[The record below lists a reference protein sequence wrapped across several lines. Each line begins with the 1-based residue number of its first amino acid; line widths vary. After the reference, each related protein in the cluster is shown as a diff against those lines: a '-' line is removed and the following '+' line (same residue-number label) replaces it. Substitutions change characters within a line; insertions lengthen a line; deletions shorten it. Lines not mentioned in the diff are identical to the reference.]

1 MNEKNILI
9 TGGTGYFGNNFTNY
23 LIKNFPKLNRL
34 VIYSRDEMKQ
44 YEMMKRF
51 PTSKYPFLRYF
62 IGDMRDKTRLSM
74 ALKGIDCVVHA
85 AALKHVPVAEYNPIE
100 FVKTNIFGAQN
111 LIESCLE
118 NEVKNVVALSTDKA
132 ASPINLYGAT
142 KLCSDKLFISANQL
156 VGSKKLKF
164 SVVRYGNVMG
174 SRGSV
179 IPFFIEQSKNKFLTI
194 TDKKMTRFNITI
206 DDAIT
211 LVIDAIKNSK
221 GGEIFVPKL
230 PSYDILTLAKSIAP
244 SCNIKY
250 IGIRPGEKIHEE
262 LITQSDSYYTYDI
275 GKYFVILNN
284 VNNKFYKNKFKRVT
298 SPFSYNS
305 KDNKE
310 FLNVSKLRKLI
321 KEYVN
326 KEFKPR

>member
-284 VNNKFYKNKFKRVT
+284 VNNKFYKKKFKRVT
-298 SPFSYNS
+298 NPFSYNS